1 VTQTSERPET
11 SLAPKGRGVLAD
23 RGFWL
28 LSISAGLLVL
38 AILALILVTTVRQ
51 AWPALSYSGL
61 DFITSSEWVPNDP
74 DGPTGPA
81 QPKYGALAFIF
92 GTVVVSLIAIVI
104 AVPISI
110 GIALFLTELAP
121 RRLRNAVVTVIDLL
135 AAVPSVVFGLWA
147 IIVFGPFIVPGYQG
161 VNSALGGVP
170 IFGSLF
176 GTPVSTGRSFA
187 TAGIIVAIMIIP
199 IITSITRE
207 VFATVPDA
215 DKQAALALGATRWEM
230 IRGAVFPHS
239 FGGMVGAVML
249 GLGRAMGETI
259 AVSLIIGSATQIT
272 ANLFASGNALPAVIV
287 QNWGDPGVP
296 PGRSALVGLGVVLFV
311 MTVIINYIARIVV
324 RRAEVRMKGAST

>member
-1 VTQTSERPET
+1 VTQIPDRSTE
-11 SLAPKGRGVLAD
+11 SLTPKGRGVLAD

-28 LSISAGLLVL
+28 VSISAGLLVL
-38 AILALILVTTVRQ
+38 AILALILVTTVRE
-51 AWPALSYSGL
+51 AWPALSYSGW
-61 DFITSSEWVPNDP
+61 DFITSGEWVPNDP
-74 DGPTGPA
+74 DGPEGPA

-121 RRLRNAVVTVIDLL
+121 RRLRGPVITVIDLL

-147 IIVFGPFIVPGYQG
+147 IIVLGPAIVPGYRG
-161 VNSALGGVP
+161 AHDLLGGLP
-170 IFGSLF
+170 IVGALF
-176 GTPVSTGRSFA
+176 GAPVSSGRSFA
-187 TAGIIVAIMIIP
+187 TAGIIVAIMIVP

-207 VFATVPDA
+207 VFATVPEA

-259 AVSLIIGSATQIT
+259 AVSLTIGAATQIVP
-272 ANLFASGNALPAVIV
+272 NLFASGNALPAVIV

-296 PGRSALVGLGVVLFV
+296 PGRSALVGLGVVLFA
-311 MTVIINYIARIVV
+311 MTIIVNYAARTVV
-324 RRAEVRMKGAST
+324 RRAEARMKGVSA